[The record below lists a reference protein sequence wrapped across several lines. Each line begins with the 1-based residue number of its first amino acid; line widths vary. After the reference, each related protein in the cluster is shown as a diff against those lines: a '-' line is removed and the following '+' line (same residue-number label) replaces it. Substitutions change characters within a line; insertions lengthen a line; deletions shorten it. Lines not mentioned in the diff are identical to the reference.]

1 MTKQSKDEWERNINR
16 LIKSDSRTRF
26 KNLSPPVRDAMHAL
40 DQIKAVDG
48 KTPFETHP
56 QLGMLAGAIISKR
69 YGVEGKWD
77 KKWEYKIFLKD
88 SLLHEEATFH
98 QDLRMSEQE
107 WMAVETYAV
116 EEIGIKRDIV
126 YKGNLFRK
134 EYVGCS
140 ISRNCIKWDKPPYS
154 SFTIDNDCRAKCQD
168 ESAEKTGF
176 FTKEEV
182 KRFREINETMV

>member
-1 MTKQSKDEWERNINR
+1 
-16 LIKSDSRTRF
+16 
-26 KNLSPPVRDAMHAL
+26 MHAL
-40 DQIKAVDG
+40 DQIKACDG
-48 KTPFETHP
+48 KTPFETH
-56 QLGMLAGAIISKR
+56 GVVDGIVIEKR
-69 YGVEGKWD
+69 FGINVWD
-77 KKWEYKIFLKD
+77 KNYEYRIFVKD
-88 SLLHEEATFH
+88 SLLHEETTFH

-134 EYVGCS
+134 EYTGCS

-168 ESAEKTGF
+168 ESAAKTGF

-182 KRFREINETMV
+182 KHFREVNDTMV